1 MSRLVKSNIPASIRQ
16 RLLDLSKREN
26 RPFGEVLQYYAMER
40 FLFRLSKSKY
50 ADRFI
55 LKGALLLA
63 VWRSEVS
70 RSTMDIDLLGRI
82 KNSEETITA
91 AIRAILEQ
99 DVIDD
104 GIVYNASTIKTEPI
118 SEDAMYRGVRVSF
131 EATLAAARIR
141 LKIDIGFGD
150 SMYPAPQT
158 EEFPVLLDQ
167 EAPRLLCY
175 SRENAIAEKFE
186 TMIKLGKLNSR
197 MKDFFDVW
205 LLSRYFSFDQ
215 AILAK
220 ALSLTF
226 AQRET
231 KIDTSV
237 IFSPEFSSEKQVQWE
252 AFLKRQKLLYAPA
265 QFSEVVN
272 NISLF
277 LMPCMLP
284 EVVDVGKE
292 MVWKPLGSWKSVKEG
307 KNSAY
312 C

>member
-1 MSRLVKSNIPASIRQ
+1 MSSMIKSNIPASIRQ

-99 DVIDD
+99 NVIDD
-104 GIVYNASTIKTEPI
+104 GIVYDASTIETEPI

-150 SMYPAPQT
+150 SMYPAPQSQV
-158 EEFPVLLDQ
+158 FPVLLDQ
-167 EAPRLLCY
+167 EAPCLLCY

-186 TMIKLGKLNSR
+186 AMVKLGNLNSR
-197 MKDFFDVW
+197 MKDFFDIW

-215 AILAK
+215 AVLAK
-220 ALSLTF
+220 AQKLTF

-237 IFSPEFSSEKQVQWE
+237 VFSPEFSSLKQVQWA
-252 AFLKRQKLLYAPA
+252 AFRKRQKLSYAPEL
-265 QFSEVVN
+265 FSEVAKSL
-272 NISLF
+272 SLF
-277 LMPCMLP
+277 LLPCVSSEAA
-284 EVVDVGKE
+284 EVGEE
-292 MVWKPLGSWKSVKEG
+292 MAWKPLGPWERKVKD
-307 KNSAY
+307 
-312 C
+312 

>member
-1 MSRLVKSNIPASIRQ
+1 MSRPIKRDISASIRQ

-70 RSTMDIDLLGRI
+70 RSTMDIDLLGQI
-82 KNSEETITA
+82 DNSEQTITA
-91 AIRAILEQ
+91 AIQAILEQ
-99 DVIDD
+99 NVLDD
-104 GIVYNASTIKTEPI
+104 GIVFNTSTIRTEPI
-118 SEDAMYRGVRVSF
+118 SEDAMYRGIRVSF
-131 EATLAAARIR
+131 ESTLAVAKIR

-150 SMYPAPQT
+150 SIYPAPQSQA
-158 EEFPVLLDQ
+158 FPVLLDQ
-167 EAPRLLCY
+167 EAPHLLCY

-186 TMIKLGKLNSR
+186 AMVKLGNLNSR
-197 MKDFFDVW
+197 MKDFFDIW

-215 AILAK
+215 AVLTK
-220 ALSLTF
+220 ALKLTF

-237 IFSPEFSSEKQVQWE
+237 VFSPEFSGLKQVQWE
-252 AFLKRQKLLYAPA
+252 AFRKRQKLSYAPEL
-265 QFSEVVN
+265 FSEVVN
-272 NISLF
+272 SLSVF
-277 LMPCMLP
+277 LVPCVSP
-284 EVVDVGKE
+284 EVMDVEEE
-292 MVWKPLGSWKSVKEG
+292 MAWKPLGPWERKVKD
-307 KNSAY
+307 
-312 C
+312 

>member
-1 MSRLVKSNIPASIRQ
+1 MSRLIKRDISASIRQ

-40 FLFRLSKSKY
+40 FLFRLSKSRY

-82 KNSEETITA
+82 ENSEEIITA
-91 AIRAILEQ
+91 AIRDILDQ
-99 DVIDD
+99 NVFDD
-104 GIVYNASTIKTEPI
+104 GIVYNPNTIRTEPI
-118 SEDAMYRGVRVSF
+118 SEDAMYQGIRVSF
-131 EATLAAARIR
+131 EATLTAAKIR

-150 SMYPAPQT
+150 SMYPAPQSQ
-158 EEFPVLLDQ
+158 EFPVLLDQ
-167 EAPRLLCY
+167 EAPYLLCY

-186 TMIKLGKLNSR
+186 AMVKLGNLNSR
-197 MKDFFDVW
+197 MKDFFDIW

-220 ALSLTF
+220 ALTLTL

-231 KIDTSV
+231 KMDTSV
-237 IFSPEFSSEKQVQWE
+237 IFSPEFSIFKQVQWE
-252 AFLKRQKLLYAPA
+252 AFRKRQKLSYAPVL
-265 QFSEVVN
+265 FSEVIN
-272 NISLF
+272 NLSRF
-277 LMPCMLP
+277 LMPCVSS
-284 EVVDVGKE
+284 EVAEVGKE
-292 MVWKPLGSWKSVKEG
+292 MIWKPLGPWERISEG
-307 KNSAY
+307 
-312 C
+312 

>member
-1 MSRLVKSNIPASIRQ
+1 MSSLVKSNIPASIRQ
-16 RLLDLSKREN
+16 RLFDLSKREN

-82 KNSEETITA
+82 ENSEETITS

-99 DVIDD
+99 NVIED
-104 GIVYNASTIKTEPI
+104 GIVYDASTIRAEPI
-118 SEDAMYRGVRVSF
+118 SEDAMYRGIRVSF
-131 EATLAAARIR
+131 EATLAAAKIR

-150 SMYPAPQT
+150 SMYPAPQSQ
-158 EEFPVLLDQ
+158 EFPVLLDQ
-167 EAPRLLCY
+167 EAPNLLCY

-186 TMIKLGKLNSR
+186 AMVKLGNLNSR
-197 MKDFFDVW
+197 MKDFFDIW

-215 AILAK
+215 AVLTK
-220 ALSLTF
+220 ALALTF

-231 KIDTSV
+231 EMDTTV
-237 IFSPEFSSEKQVQWE
+237 VFSPEFASLKQVQWE
-252 AFLKRQKLLYAPA
+252 AFRKRQKLSYAPD

-272 NISLF
+272 CLSVF
-277 LMPCMLP
+277 LAPCVSP
-284 EVVDVGKE
+284 EVMEERKE
-292 MVWKPLGSWKSVKEG
+292 MVWEPLGPWEG
-307 KNSAY
+307 KVRG
-312 C
+312 

>member
-1 MSRLVKSNIPASIRQ
+1 MSRPIKRDISASIRQ

-82 KNSEETITA
+82 ENSEETITV

-99 DVIDD
+99 NVIDD
-104 GIVYNASTIKTEPI
+104 GIVYHASTIKTEPI

-131 EATLAAARIR
+131 EATITVAKIR

-150 SMYPAPQT
+150 SMYPAPQSQ
-158 EEFPVLLDQ
+158 EFPVLLDQ
-167 EAPRLLCY
+167 EAPYLLCY

-186 TMIKLGKLNSR
+186 AMVKLGNLNSR
-197 MKDFFDVW
+197 MKDFFDIW

-220 ALSLTF
+220 ALTLTF
-226 AQRET
+226 TQRET
-231 KIDTSV
+231 GMDTSV
-237 IFSPEFSSEKQVQWE
+237 IFSPEFPGLKQVQWE
-252 AFLKRQKLLYAPA
+252 AFRKRQKLSYAPVL
-265 QFSEVVN
+265 FSDVIN
-272 NISLF
+272 GLSRF
-277 LMPCMLP
+277 LMPCVSS
-284 EVVDVGKE
+284 EVAEVGKE
-292 MVWKPLGSWKSVKEG
+292 MVWKPLGPWERINKG
-307 KNSAY
+307 
-312 C
+312 

>member
-1 MSRLVKSNIPASIRQ
+1 MSRSIKRDISASIRQ

-50 ADRFI
+50 AERFI

-82 KNSEETITA
+82 ENSEETITA
-91 AIRAILEQ
+91 AIRDILEQ
-99 DVIDD
+99 NVFDD
-104 GIVYNASTIKTEPI
+104 GIVYNPNTIRTESI
-118 SEDAMYRGVRVSF
+118 SEDAMYRGIRVSF
-131 EATLAAARIR
+131 EATLTAAKIR

-150 SMYPAPQT
+150 SMYPAPQSQ
-158 EEFPVLLDQ
+158 EFPVLLDQ

-186 TMIKLGKLNSR
+186 AMVKLGNLNSR
-197 MKDFFDVW
+197 MKDFFDIW

-220 ALSLTF
+220 ALTLTF

-231 KIDTSV
+231 EMDTSV
-237 IFSPEFSSEKQVQWE
+237 VFSPEFASLKQVQWE
-252 AFLKRQKLLYAPA
+252 AFRKRQKLSYAPA
-265 QFSEVVN
+265 QFSDVIN
-272 NISLF
+272 NLSRF
-277 LMPCMLP
+277 LMPCVSS
-284 EVVDVGKE
+284 EVAEVRKE
-292 MVWKPLGSWKSVKEG
+292 TIWKPLGPWERINKE
-307 KNSAY
+307 
-312 C
+312 

>member
-1 MSRLVKSNIPASIRQ
+1 MSSLVKSNIPASIRQ
-16 RLLDLSKREN
+16 RLFDLSKREN

-82 KNSEETITA
+82 ENSEETITS

-99 DVIDD
+99 NVIED
-104 GIVYNASTIKTEPI
+104 GIVYDASTIRAEPI
-118 SEDAMYRGVRVSF
+118 SEDAMYRGIRVSF
-131 EATLAAARIR
+131 EATLAAAKIR

-150 SMYPAPQT
+150 SMYPAPQSQ
-158 EEFPVLLDQ
+158 EFPVLLDQ
-167 EAPRLLCY
+167 EAPNLLCY

-186 TMIKLGKLNSR
+186 AMVKLGNLNSR
-197 MKDFFDVW
+197 MKDFFDIW

-215 AILAK
+215 AVLTK
-220 ALSLTF
+220 ALALTF

-231 KIDTSV
+231 EMDTTV
-237 IFSPEFSSEKQVQWE
+237 VFSPEFASLKQVQWE
-252 AFLKRQKLLYAPA
+252 AFRKRQKLSYAPD

-272 NISLF
+272 CLSVF
-277 LMPCMLP
+277 LAPCVST
-284 EVVDVGKE
+284 EVMEERKE
-292 MVWKPLGSWKSVKEG
+292 MVWEPLGPWERKVRG
-307 KNSAY
+307 
-312 C
+312 

>member
-1 MSRLVKSNIPASIRQ
+1 MSSMVKSNIPASIRQ
-16 RLLDLSKREN
+16 RLFDLSKREN

-50 ADRFI
+50 AERFI

-82 KNSEETITA
+82 ENSEETITT

-99 DVIDD
+99 NVIDD
-104 GIVYNASTIKTEPI
+104 GIVYDVSTIKTEQI
-118 SEDAMYRGVRVSF
+118 SEDAMYRGIRVSF
-131 EATLAAARIR
+131 EATLTVAKIR

-150 SMYPAPQT
+150 SMYPAPQSQ
-158 EEFPVLLDQ
+158 EFPVLLDQ

-186 TMIKLGKLNSR
+186 AMVKLGNLNSR
-197 MKDFFDVW
+197 MKDFFDIW

-220 ALSLTF
+220 ALTLTF

-231 KIDTSV
+231 EMDTSV
-237 IFSPEFSSEKQVQWE
+237 VFSPEFSSLKQVQWA
-252 AFLKRQKLLYAPA
+252 AFRKRQKLSYAPEL
-265 QFSEVVN
+265 FSEVAN
-272 NISLF
+272 SLSLF
-277 LMPCMLP
+277 LLPCVSS
-284 EVVDVGKE
+284 EVADVREE
-292 MVWKPLGSWKSVKEG
+292 MIWKPLGPWERKVKG
-307 KNSAY
+307 
-312 C
+312 

>member
-1 MSRLVKSNIPASIRQ
+1 MSKPIKRDISASIRQ
-16 RLLDLSKREN
+16 RLFDLSKREN

-63 VWRSEVS
+63 VWRSGVS

-82 KNSEETITA
+82 ENSEETINS

-99 DVIDD
+99 NVIDD
-104 GIVYNASTIKTEPI
+104 GIVYDVSTIETEPI
-118 SEDAMYRGVRVSF
+118 SEDAMYRGIRVSF
-131 EATLAAARIR
+131 EANLAVAKIR

-150 SMYPAPQT
+150 SIYPAPQSQ
-158 EEFPVLLDQ
+158 EFPVLLDQ
-167 EAPRLLCY
+167 EAPHLLCY

-186 TMIKLGKLNSR
+186 AMVKLGNLNSR
-197 MKDFFDVW
+197 MKDFFDIW
-205 LLSRYFSFDQ
+205 LLSRYFSFDK
-215 AILAK
+215 AILTK
-220 ALSLTF
+220 TLKRTF

-237 IFSPEFSSEKQVQWE
+237 VFSPEFSSLKQVQWA
-252 AFLKRQKLLYAPA
+252 AFRKRQKLTYAPA

-272 NISLF
+272 SLSLF
-277 LMPCMLP
+277 LLPCVSSVVT
-284 EVVDVGKE
+284 EVREE
-292 MVWKPLGSWKSVKEG
+292 MVWRPLGPWERKVRG
-307 KNSAY
+307 
-312 C
+312 